1 MLCDDVKRIAY
12 FFLDEQLGDAKKLDV
27 RKHLDECKDCDD
39 RLTIHRRIR
48 SFLKRRLAR
57 FSAPEQLRSRLA
69 GTGTGSRSE
78 S

>member
-27 RKHLDECKDCDD
+27 RKHLDDCKDCDD

-57 FSAPEQLRSRLA
+57 FTAPDQLRSRLA
-69 GTGTGSRSE
+69 GSVKRTRAET
-78 S
+78 